1 MAIGIVETPADVT
14 AEIDPLLSKPDVMR
28 LLQVRS
34 NVFNNL
40 IQSGR
45 LKSVKI
51 GRLRRVRRSDLAAY
65 IAGLTGETE

>member
-1 MAIGIVETPADVT
+1 MTNATLEMPAAASEV
-14 AEIDPLLSKPDVMR
+14 DPLLAKPDVMR
-28 LLQVRS
+28 LLQVKS

-65 IAGLTGETE
+65 IAGLTGEAE